1 MLDFAALALECAPAT
16 PATMAA
22 IVRVESGGNPY
33 AIGVVGGRLARQP
46 QNQSEAIATAK
57 MLQASGWNFSMGLAQ
72 INRDNLPRYKLTF
85 EDVFTPCT
93 NLAAGARILSDC
105 HNRARA
111 QQHPNPGTAALSCY
125 YSGNFRRGFQVEPQ
139 GSSYV
144 GRVLAQ
150 LDGTEAIPVIPS
162 PAPSQK
168 SKPSSTPADESPV
181 LLKPTPDAPP
191 STDAPDAPKPS
202 PAPSTLVF

>member
-1 MLDFAALALECAPAT
+1 MLDFAALTLECAPTVT

-46 QNQSEAIATAK
+46 QNRSEAVATAK
-57 MLQASGWNFSMGLAQ
+57 MLQSSGWNFSMGLAQ
-72 INRDNLPRYKLTF
+72 INRHNLPRYNLSF

-105 HNRARA
+105 HTRARSRG
-111 QQHPNPGTAALSCY
+111 HPNPEAAALSCY

-144 GRVLAQ
+144 GRILAQ
-150 LDGTEAIPVIPS
+150 LDTETGAIPVIPT
-162 PAPSQK
+162 PDQPS
-168 SKPSSTPADESPV
+168 SKPQKPSASTVDESPV
-181 LLKPTPDAPP
+181 LLKPTPDTGRAEPSPP
-191 STDAPDAPKPS
+191 